1 MKDPEIMIDLLTTM
15 QDAPDGR
22 LLVAPPTFGRSSED
36 RKRRHQVE
44 LLTDAGLAC
53 WESKSMVRATNHGY
67 EFLNAVRQGAKY
79 RTMFMDLMNKGKT
92 IADAVNAVMNAVA
105 HLP

>member
-1 MKDPEIMIDLLTTM
+1 MHRTDDCSSHP
-15 QDAPDGR
+15 QH
-22 LLVAPPTFGRSSED
+22 LVGSSED

-67 EFLNAVRQGAKY
+67 EFLNAVRQGTKY
-79 RTMFMDLMNKGKT
+79 RTMFMDLIKNGKT
-92 IADAVNAVMNAVA
+92 IADAVNTVITTVT

>member
-1 MKDPEIMIDLLTTM
+1 MRDPETMIALLKAM

-22 LLVAPPTFGRSSED
+22 LLIGPTTFGRSSED

-67 EFLNAVRQGAKY
+67 DFLNAVRQGAKY
-79 RTMFMDLMNKGKT
+79 RTMFMELINKGKT
-92 IADAVNAVMNAVA
+92 ITEAVNAVVTAVG
-105 HLP
+105 HLA